1 MRLVPRFVAAAAVVA
16 LLAGP
21 ATAGQEFGEVQASNA
36 SIGFDLIVLRPMG
49 LIGLA
54 MGSVLWVPAAAM
66 AAAVQPS
73 EVGKPTEHLILK
85 PYRYVFED
93 PIGSH

>member
-1 MRLVPRFVAAAAVVA
+1 MRVVSKLVAAAAVVA
-16 LLAGP
+16 LLAVP
-21 ATAGQEFGEVQASNA
+21 ATAGPEFGEVEASHA
-36 SIGFDLIVLRPMG
+36 SVGFDLIVLRPMG
-49 LIGLA
+49 LLGLA

-66 AAAVQPS
+66 TAAVQPS
-73 EVGKPTEHLILK
+73 EIGKPTEHLVLK